1 MNIPN
6 ILSLT
11 RLLLT
16 PAFVVSV
23 IYHAEGNGFLPDLP
37 LVIFLIAII
46 TDAVDGFIARKY
58 NQITSFGVLL
68 DPLADKF
75 LLVASFIT
83 LSFLSYGPQGLR
95 IPPWVLI
102 IVVTRDLFILTGA
115 AIIYFIMGYVEFKPS
130 PLGKITTFFQ
140 MATVFSV
147 LVHFE
152 YSYIIWTLAALF
164 TVMSG
169 MHYFVRANRILNGK
183 KGHI

>member
-6 ILSLT
+6 TLSLA

-23 IYHAEGNGFLPDLP
+23 IYHTEDTTFLSNLP
-37 LVIFLIAII
+37 LIIFLIAII

-75 LLVASFIT
+75 LLIASFIT
-83 LSFLSYGPQGLR
+83 LSFLTYGPAGFL

-102 IVVTRDLFILTGA
+102 IVLTRDLFILTGA
-115 AIIYFIMGYVEFKPS
+115 AIIYFMLGYVEFKPS
-130 PLGKITTFFQ
+130 IPGKITTFFQ
-140 MATVFSV
+140 MITILGV
-147 LVHFE
+147 LAHFE
-152 YSYIIWTLAALF
+152 YSYVLWTLAALF
-164 TVMSG
+164 TIISG
-169 MHYFVRANRILNGK
+169 IHYFVRASRIFNGK
-183 KGHI
+183 K